1 MLEDVCPRCGR
12 RDAAERA
19 GEVGRFGRGL
29 VEEAETGEGGQTE
42 GPELLLGERE
52 VGQETE
58 EDGIHMIHAFNTRD
72 RSSGSAWTIRS
83 RAIRAS
89 ARQLFV
95 IYGGIR

>member
-1 MLEDVCPRCGR
+1 MLPSALERLVASAEAWLKRRRRAREDRR
-12 RDAAERA
+12 RDQSCWWER
-19 GEVGRFGRGL
+19 
-29 VEEAETGEGGQTE
+29 
-42 GPELLLGERE
+42 ERE
-52 VGQETE
+52 VGQGTE
-58 EDGIHMIHAFNTRD
+58 EDGICMIHAFNTRG